1 MTVRFDNNLE
11 VAQHITSTTLT
22 TNTIASQSGTF
33 SNTLSAKTVSG
44 TTGNFSGNITAK
56 AVSGTSGSFTGNIT
70 TTGNI
75 SGANLNVSSNITAT
89 GTITGS
95 AVYNAVYNDYAEFFP
110 RGEETE
116 PGDIIALDENNKEE
130 RYIKATDK
138 SKMVVGVHSDSYAHL
153 IGGDIPTEGEDYI
166 EYNIKNYIPIG
177 LAGRVMVKF
186 IGQAILGGKVVP
198 SEVAGVGRLKTENDI
213 EDSVIGRLVEIDDK
227 IEIRKLKV
235 VVK

>member
-1 MTVRFDNNLE
+1 MAVRFDSNLE
-11 VAQHITSTTLT
+11 VRDNINSESLT
-22 TNTIASQSGTF
+22 VQNLNSKNAEFSDTISG
-33 SNTLSAKTVSG
+33 KTA
-44 TTGNFSGNITAK
+44 NFSGNITTNGDIS
-56 AVSGTSGSFTGNIT
+56 VFNFT
-70 TTGNI
+70 
-75 SGANLNVSSNITAT
+75 ANGDITAI

-116 PGDIIALDENNKEE
+116 PGDIIALDENSKEE

-153 IGGDIPTEGEDYI
+153 IGGENPPEYEDYV
-166 EYNIKNYIPIG
+166 EYNIDKFIPIG

-198 SEVAGVGRLKTENDI
+198 SGIAGIGRLKTENDS

-227 IEIRKLKV
+227 TEIRKLKIII
-235 VVK
+235 K